1 MIHDGFKRKRSD
13 GFMTSVIPSAREG
26 TDVED
31 LLFQSGIESMNFLIV
46 RSFGTTSWADR
57 YTVEN

>member
-1 MIHDGFKRKRSD
+1 MSKSQGKCEKAI
-13 GFMTSVIPSAREG
+13 SA
-26 TDVED
+26 TD
-31 LLFQSGIESMNFLIV
+31 FLIV